1 MLTQGTETEELLT
14 IARLNLNQQTDI
26 SLIVW
31 GVYLRLPTTQSLFEA
46 FGHQQADG
54 EIDTIGGPCQ
64 RLEQPAAGVGRVC
77 TRFAPRNA

>member
-31 GVYLRLPTTQSLFEA
+31 GVYLYVT
-46 FGHQQADG
+46 
-54 EIDTIGGPCQ
+54 DT
-64 RLEQPAAGVGRVC
+64 RA
-77 TRFAPRNA
+77 